1 MNQKGPGGLAPTEAG
16 RIIHL
21 AERTLEMHVQATAD
35 PRTTGTALGRACSRC
50 GTRLSRYN
58 PDDVCSACSRSVET
72 ANAED
77 PRPAQYPLPEINRAN
92 ANIITATRC
101 VMCGCHM
108 TDDGHVLTLA
118 ARLREER
125 VTRLWSQK
133 TMASRLRDAADDE
146 TRRHLPPVET
156 LRRYVRWYEAGS
168 HQPGDLYAQLYCRAF
183 GLTHTDLFAQNRAG
197 R

>member
-1 MNQKGPGGLAPTEAG
+1 
-16 RIIHL
+16 
-21 AERTLEMHVQATAD
+21 MHVQATAE
-35 PRTTGTALGRACSRC
+35 PRTAGMPGRACTRC

-58 PDDVCSACSRSVET
+58 PDDVCQACSLNVET

-77 PRPAQYPLPEINRAN
+77 PRPAQLQLPEINRAN
-92 ANIITATRC
+92 ADTTVTRC
-101 VMCGCHM
+101 TMCGRHM
-108 TDDGHVLTLA
+108 SDDGRELTLA

-133 TMASRLRDAADDE
+133 TMAVRLRAAADE
-146 TRRHLPPVET
+146 QTRRHLPPVET

-183 GLTHTDLFAQNRAG
+183 GLTHNDLFTQNGAG